1 MVTLLNLETM
11 ATKVIITS
19 KVTIL
24 NTVTIG
30 TKVNMATLL
39 AVVTDKHM
47 RYKVL
52 TAASMKMIAF
62 WDMAPCSLV
71 EVDGRFRGAYCLRHR
86 GGAIITAPYSR
97 RLSC

>member
-1 MVTLLNLETM
+1 VVTLLNLETM
-11 ATKVIITS
+11 ATKIIITS
-19 KVTIL
+19 KVTML

-30 TKVNMATLL
+30 TKVNI
-39 AVVTDKHM
+39 AVVSDKHM

-86 GGAIITAPYSR
+86 GGAIITASYSR